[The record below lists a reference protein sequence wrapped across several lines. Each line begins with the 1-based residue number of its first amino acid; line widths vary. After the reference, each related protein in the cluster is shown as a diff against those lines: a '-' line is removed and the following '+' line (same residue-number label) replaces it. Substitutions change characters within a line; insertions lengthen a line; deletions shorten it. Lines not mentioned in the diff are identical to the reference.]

1 MAKHVVPSI
10 SLEHILI
17 KCYKCKTMYEPEEE
31 KSEEWGSGRV
41 VYEKCPVC
49 GYDSNDY
56 SNVIPLWKYNLIKYL
71 RGGFRERGDNK

>member
-17 KCYKCKTMYEPEEE
+17 KCYKCKTMYEPE
-31 KSEEWGSGRV
+31 KSKERYFGGV

-49 GYDSNDY
+49 GYDDNNY